1 MKFFRDS
8 VNYFEYFYLELK
20 LEAQILSVGNGVNL
34 ETFGIEEKY
43 KLSAPIFDK
52 EKKYLS
58 VVEHL

>member
-43 KLSAPIFDK
+43 KFVCSYF
-52 EKKYLS
+52 
-58 VVEHL
+58 